1 MRVYI
6 VKEDYINYLKQFDIN
21 IRDNKNESR
30 PYIGILLEVN
40 GMYYIAPLASP
51 KEKHKTMKS
60 NIDFIKIENGE
71 LGVINLNN
79 MIPVYKENIVEYN
92 FDERS
97 NKKYSILLKKQLRFI
112 NKNENEIK
120 NKANKLYKKVISGK
134 SFISKRCVNFTLV
147 EKKALEYNSNIREAA
162 ITKTIGIKD
171 IIKDASKKAEEHNKK
186 KRQELNKREK
196 SYER

>member
-1 MRVYI
+1 MRIYI
-6 VKEDYINYLKQFDIN
+6 VKEDYINYLKKFDIN

-40 GMYYIAPLASP
+40 GMNYIAPLASP
-51 KEKHKTMKS
+51 KEKHKTMKN
-60 NIDFIKIENGE
+60 NIDFIKLENGD

-79 MIPVYKENIVEYN
+79 MIPVHKENIVEYN
-92 FDERS
+92 FEES
-97 NKKYSILLKKQLRFI
+97 YNKKYSSLIKKQLRFI

-134 SFISKRCVNFTLV
+134 SFIAKRCVNFILI
-147 EKKALEYNSNIREAA
+147 EKKALEYNLDSREAA

-171 IIKDASKKAEEHNKK
+171 IIKEAKVKAEEHNKK
-186 KRQELNKREK
+186 KDKN
-196 SYER
+196 